1 MMQVLTTRTVK
12 ICINQLSIAN
22 IFKDMLSTRVDYA
35 IPHIPNCAMLSTIA
49 ADASLHII
57 LVLCYQK
64 ADDTSPYNPNR
75 AMLLS
80 MSDDASPHNPNCENI
95 H

>member
-1 MMQVLTTRTVK
+1 
-12 ICINQLSIAN
+12 
-22 IFKDMLSTRVDYA
+22 MLSKIAYDVIAY
-35 IPHIPNCAMLSTIA
+35 HQNWAMLSTIA
-49 ADASLHII
+49 DDACPHLI